1 VLQEVE
7 TGATSAVG
15 ADDVS
20 IYDYFVEGLLGDE
33 PLTLGLTGASIFC
46 LVLLV
51 HIAADWL
58 DCCPWPASGE
68 HGPWETEVSS
78 VPAHAA

>member
-1 VLQEVE
+1 MLQEVE
-7 TGATSAVG
+7 TGATSTVG

-51 HIAADWL
+51 A
-58 DCCPWPASGE
+58 
-68 HGPWETEVSS
+68 
-78 VPAHAA
+78 